1 MSLLS
6 KEGATEL
13 VKELSLPLSLNMG
26 GSFLGAG
33 TRSKPFMARN
43 PLGRRSSTFQTGFV
57 LRR

>member
-26 GSFLGAG
+26 GSFLGAA
-33 TRSKPFMARN
+33 TRSNRFMARS
-43 PLGRRSSTFQTGFV
+43 PLGRRSSTFQRGGV
-57 LRR
+57 VRR